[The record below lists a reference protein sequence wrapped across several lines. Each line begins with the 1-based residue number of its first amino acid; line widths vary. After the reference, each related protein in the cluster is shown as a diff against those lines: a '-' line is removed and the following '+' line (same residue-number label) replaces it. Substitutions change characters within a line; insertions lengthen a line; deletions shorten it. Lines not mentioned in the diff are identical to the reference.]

1 MSLKIGDLKDLV
13 RTKIHVDEYES
24 KMGKDEDII
33 VISFKLKYRDPATDL
48 VNYLEKGYD
57 WILDA
62 DISAG
67 TVSDGGWIVFIEA
80 ARRPSISKHLFDLLD
95 DLKSLT
101 DNDPTEYI
109 YRYMKDTDY
118 RSLTLD
124 DFENTVPLTPR
135 EYRRR
140 NKPKELEAML
150 NAAGVENK
158 ESGDFSSDVKEFVNL
173 SRYR

>member
-1 MSLKIGDLKDLV
+1 MSLKKGELIDLV
-13 RTKIHVDEYES
+13 RTKLHIDEYES

-33 VISFKLKYRDPATDL
+33 VVSFKIKYRDPAVDL

-80 ARRPSISKHLFDLLD
+80 ARRPSLSKNLYSLLEDL
-95 DLKSLT
+95 
-101 DNDPTEYI
+101 
-109 YRYMKDTDY
+109 
-118 RSLTLD
+118 RSLTNND
-124 DFENTVPLTPR
+124 PDEYVYRYKNDTKYREFTVEDFEDIVPMTPR

-140 NKPKELEAML
+140 NKSQELSSML
-150 NAAGVENK
+150 SAAGVTPK
-158 ESGDFSSDVKEFVNL
+158 EEGKFSSDVTEFANL

>member
-1 MSLKIGDLKDLV
+1 MSLKIGDLRDLV

-33 VISFKLKYRDPATDL
+33 VVSFKVKYRDPAQDL

-57 WILDA
+57 WVLDA
-62 DISAG
+62 DISSG

-80 ARRPSISKHLFDLLD
+80 ARRPSISKHLIGLLD

-101 DNDPTEYI
+101 ENQPDEYVFRYKNDTAYQ
-109 YRYMKDTDY
+109 
-118 RSLTLD
+118 TLD
-124 DFENTVPLTPR
+124 KSNFENTVPLTPR

-140 NKPKELEAML
+140 NKPQELQAML
-150 NAAGVENK
+150 SAAGVDSRD
-158 ESGDFSSDVKEFVNL
+158 SGEYSPDVKEFVNL